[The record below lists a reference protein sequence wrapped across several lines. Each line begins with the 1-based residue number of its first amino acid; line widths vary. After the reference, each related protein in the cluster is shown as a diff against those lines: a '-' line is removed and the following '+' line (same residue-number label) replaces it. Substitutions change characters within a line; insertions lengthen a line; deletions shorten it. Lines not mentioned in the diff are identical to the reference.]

1 MRTKLVFVSTVLVAF
16 WASGLQAQTAS
27 PAQCKDGTYS
37 TSKTKLGACRGHG
50 GVKHWSG
57 EHKAK
62 VDTGK
67 AAAKSPPDNASASA
81 TGNADAGSQR
91 ER

>member
-1 MRTKLVFVSTVLVAF
+1 MRTPLVYASTLLLAF
-16 WASGLQAQTAS
+16 CTSGAHAQTAS

-67 AAAKSPPDNASASA
+67 AAAKIPPDNAPASA
-81 TGNADAGSQR
+81 AGTTGGGSQR